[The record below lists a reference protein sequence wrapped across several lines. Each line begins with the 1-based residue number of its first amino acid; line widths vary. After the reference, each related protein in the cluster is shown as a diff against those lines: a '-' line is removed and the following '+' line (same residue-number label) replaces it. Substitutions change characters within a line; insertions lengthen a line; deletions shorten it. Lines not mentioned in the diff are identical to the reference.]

1 MRPSSI
7 GSRCYAAGIDPR
19 LQVPGITRSETA
31 VEPNVCSMH
40 AFAAEQQLPKK
51 ATAAKAAHGFHI
63 SRLHGGVS
71 STLCHE
77 MTTSSATV
85 CEFKA
90 RGRSARRQFD
100 RAIMSPHPPDTV
112 AVALLRPTPTEAAGS
127 QSLAAFHHTQ
137 QSVWVPIMLRRFLR
151 LSAVIPTAACMCTI
165 VRERT
170 RKACRLL
177 RVQTCRSGSHP
188 CELNFQRRLHSPIER
203 TWQ

>member
-1 MRPSSI
+1 
-7 GSRCYAAGIDPR
+7 
-19 LQVPGITRSETA
+19 
-31 VEPNVCSMH
+31 MH
-40 AFAAEQQLPKK
+40 AFAAEGSFRRRQQLRKQPLDFTFPGCTEVYRRRC
-51 ATAAKAAHGFHI
+51 AMRRPRALQRF
-63 SRLHGGVS
+63 R
-71 STLCHE
+71 
-77 MTTSSATV
+77 
-85 CEFKA
+85 EFKA
-90 RGRSARRQFD
+90 RGGSARRQFD

-112 AVALLRPTPTEAAGS
+112 AVALLRPTPTETAGS